1 MTHDEDPVRPEVGTS
16 DHPPSHD
23 GPDGAAPATTPEPPA
38 TGDPTLDELLLSLA
52 RASAVPVEDRLT
64 VIEAVH
70 RGLQDRLA
78 DVEG

>member
-1 MTHDEDPVRPEVGTS
+1 MTHDEDPALPQAGAV
-16 DHPPSHD
+16 DHPPSPD
-23 GPDGAAPATTPEPPA
+23 GPDGAQAAVTPEPPA
-38 TGDPTLDELLLSLA
+38 TGDPTLDELLLALA